1 MTVSC
6 DQSSVWTWNKICFP
20 FQNLLVF
27 AFARV
32 YNDIFND
39 LCVKV
44 RGMRQ
49 DSILEFEKIE
59 SFRSTVLFTSLFYI
73 SAQFY

>member
-1 MTVSC
+1 MINLAYGRGIRFASRF
-6 DQSSVWTWNKICFP
+6 KIYLCYT
-20 FQNLLVF
+20 F

-44 RGMRQ
+44 RGMRK

-73 SAQFY
+73 AQFY